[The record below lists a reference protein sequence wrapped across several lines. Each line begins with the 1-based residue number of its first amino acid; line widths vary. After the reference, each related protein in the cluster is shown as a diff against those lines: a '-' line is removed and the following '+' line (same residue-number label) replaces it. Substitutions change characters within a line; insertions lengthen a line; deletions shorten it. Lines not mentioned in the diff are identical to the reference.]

1 MGNTKRINMRKMMNR
16 ALSFGAVAA
25 LCALATLRARGA
37 DGMTRY
43 NATSGSK
50 MRVEGTSTL
59 HDWRV
64 VSSLITGHLEVGPS
78 FPKEP
83 GQSVQPGKVDAHG
96 EAVVNNRS
104 LRSINKDGSY
114 YEDKMD
120 DKMYEM
126 LKSDTNPKI
135 VFTIKGL
142 TLKEAAKDKDSPY
155 VFDATGDLEV
165 AGVTN
170 NIAFPASIFIMPD
183 KKIKVTG
190 SVPLKMT
197 QFKIPPESILFVKTA
212 DDVTVKFE
220 WMLKPGTAPAAAAAS
235 K

>member
-1 MGNTKRINMRKMMNR
+1 MKRMMNR
-16 ALSFGAVAA
+16 AVGFGAMAM
-25 LCALATLRARGA
+25 LCCTATLGVGA
-37 DGMTRY
+37 ADQMTRY

-64 VSSLITGHLEVGPS
+64 VSSLITGFLEVGPN

-83 GQSVQPGKVDAHG
+83 GQAAQPGKVDVRG
-96 EAVVNNRS
+96 EAAVNARS

-114 YEDKMD
+114 YDDKMD
-120 DKMYEM
+120 DKMYDM
-126 LKSDTNPKI
+126 LKSTTNPKI
-135 VFTIKGL
+135 IFSIKEL
-142 TLKEAAKDKDSPY
+142 TLKESAKDKDSPY
-155 VFDATGDLEV
+155 VFDAKGDLEV

-170 NIAFPASIFIMPD
+170 NITFPASIQMLPD

-220 WMLKPGTAPAAAAAS
+220 WMLKPGAAPAAAAS

>member
-1 MGNTKRINMRKMMNR
+1 MKNMMNR
-16 ALSFGAVAA
+16 AVGLGATAA
-25 LCALATLRARGA
+25 LCSLAVLHVRAA
-37 DGMTRY
+37 DMTRY
-43 NATSGSK
+43 NATAGSK

-64 VSSLITGHLEVGPS
+64 VSSLITGYLEVGPN

-96 EAVVNNRS
+96 EATVNARS

-126 LKSDTNPKI
+126 LKSTANPKI
-135 VFTIKGL
+135 IFTIKEL
-142 TLKEAAKDKDSPY
+142 TLKESAKDKDSPY
-155 VFDATGDLEV
+155 VFDAKGDLEV

-170 NIAFPASIFIMPD
+170 NISFPASILVMPD
-183 KKIKVTG
+183 KKIKVSG

-220 WMLKPGTAPAAAAAS
+220 WMLKPGSAPAAAA

>member
-1 MGNTKRINMRKMMNR
+1 MKNVMNR
-16 ALSFGAVAA
+16 AIGFGAVTA
-25 LCALATLRARGA
+25 LCCSLATLRATAA
-37 DGMTRY
+37 DTTRY
-43 NATSGSK
+43 NATAGSK
-50 MRVEGTSTL
+50 IRVEGTSTL

-64 VSSLITGHLEVGPS
+64 VSSLITGYLEVGPN

-83 GQSVQPGKVDAHG
+83 GQGVQPGKVDAHG
-96 EAVVNNRS
+96 EAIVNARS

-126 LKSDTNPKI
+126 LKSTTNPKI
-135 VFTIKGL
+135 IFSIKEL
-142 TLKEAAKDKDSPY
+142 TLKEPAKDKDSPY
-155 VFDATGDLEV
+155 VFDAKGDLEV

-170 NIAFPASIFIMPD
+170 NISFPASILVMPD

-220 WMLKPGTAPAAAAAS
+220 WMLKPGSAPAAAA

>member
-1 MGNTKRINMRKMMNR
+1 MKIMMKR
-16 ALSFGAVAA
+16 AVGFGAVAVF
-25 LCALATLRARGA
+25 CALATLRVGA
-37 DGMTRY
+37 AEQMTRY
-43 NATSGSK
+43 NATAGSK

-64 VSSLITGHLEVGPS
+64 VSSLITGYLEVGPN

-83 GQSVQPGKVDAHG
+83 GQAAQPGKVDAHG
-96 EAVVNNRS
+96 EATVNARS

-114 YEDKMD
+114 YDDKMD
-120 DKMYEM
+120 DKMYDM
-126 LKSDTNPKI
+126 LKSTTNPKI
-135 VFTIKGL
+135 IFSIKEL
-142 TLKEAAKDKDSPY
+142 TLKESAKDKDSPY
-155 VFDATGDLEV
+155 VFDAKGDLEV

-170 NIAFPASIFIMPD
+170 NISFPATIQVMPD
-183 KKIKVTG
+183 KKIKVIG

-220 WMLKPGTAPAAAAAS
+220 WMLKPGAAPTAAAA

>member
-1 MGNTKRINMRKMMNR
+1 MKNMMNR
-16 ALSFGAVAA
+16 AVGFGATVA
-25 LCALATLRARGA
+25 LCSLAATRDVRAA
-37 DGMTRY
+37 DMTRY

-64 VSSLITGHLEVGPS
+64 VSSLITGYLEVGAN

-83 GQSVQPGKVDAHG
+83 GQAVQGKVDAHG
-96 EAVVNNRS
+96 EAIVNTRS

-114 YEDKMD
+114 YDDKMD

-126 LKSDTNPKI
+126 LKSSANPKI
-135 VFTIKGL
+135 IFSIKEL

-155 VFDATGDLEV
+155 MFDAKGDLAV

-170 NIAFPASIFIMPD
+170 NISFPASIQVMAD
-183 KKIKVTG
+183 KKIKIVG

-220 WMLKPGTAPAAAAAS
+220 WMLKPGTAPAAAAS

>member
-1 MGNTKRINMRKMMNR
+1 MVV
-16 ALSFGAVAA
+16 AVIVF
-25 LCALATLRARGA
+25 CVATLSVRGA
-37 DGMTRY
+37 EGMTRY
-43 NATSGSK
+43 NASSGSK

-59 HDWRV
+59 HDWRS
-64 VSSLITGHLEVGPS
+64 VSTLILGFLEVGPN
-78 FPKEP
+78 FPTEP
-83 GQSVQPGKVDAHG
+83 GQAVQPGKMDVHG
-96 EAVVNNRS
+96 EAAVNVRS

-114 YEDKMD
+114 YDDKMD

-126 LKSDTNPKI
+126 LKSTNFPKI
-135 VFTIKGL
+135 VFSIKEL
-142 TLKEAAKDKDSPY
+142 TLKEPAKDKDSPY
-155 VFDATGDLEV
+155 MFDAKGDLGV

-170 NIAFPASIFIMPD
+170 NISFPVSVLILPD
-183 KKIKVTG
+183 KKLKITG

-220 WMLKPGTAPAAAAAS
+220 WVLKQGKAPAAAAS

>member
-1 MGNTKRINMRKMMNR
+1 MGITKRINMRKMMNR
-16 ALSFGAVAA
+16 AVSLGAVAA
-25 LCALATLRARGA
+25 LCSLATLRVQAA

-50 MRVEGTSTL
+50 IRVEGTSTL
-59 HDWRV
+59 HDWRA
-64 VSSLITGHLEVGPS
+64 VSSLITGHLEVGPT

-83 GQSVQPGKVDAHG
+83 GQTVQPGKVEAQG
-96 EAVVNNRS
+96 EAAVNTRS

-114 YEDKMD
+114 YDDKMD

-126 LKSDTNPKI
+126 LKSSTNPKI
-135 VFTIKGL
+135 LFTIKGL

-155 VFDATGDLEV
+155 VFDAIGDLAV

-170 NIAFPASIFIMPD
+170 NISFPASIFVMPD

-220 WMLKPGTAPAAAAAS
+220 WMLKPGAAPAAAAS